1 MKGYFPLKRH
11 QALVSLSRDHH
22 FGLLLVWKIKQGLA
36 NAIVADRISDYVLY
50 FFDTDL
56 QHHFKEE
63 EQMLFP
69 MLADDNAL
77 RQQAESEHAAIYKMI
92 DRLRHDKTN
101 ERLLLQF
108 SEMLK
113 KHIRFEERELFAYM
127 QETFSEWELETIARH
142 EENSGRVIDAGWP
155 DASDPVPDTV
165 DPACCRSSVGVVAL
179 TLTHCN
185 RRLPHGET

>member
-77 RQQAESEHAAIYKMI
+77 RQQAENEHAAIYEMI

-113 KHIRFEERELFAYM
+113 KHIRFEERELFTYM
-127 QETFSEWELETIARH
+127 QETFSESELETIARH
-142 EENSGRVIDAGWP
+142 EENAGRVIDAGWP
-155 DASDPVPDTV
+155 DVFWVV
-165 DPACCRSSVGVVAL
+165 DKSGL
-179 TLTHCN
+179 
-185 RRLPHGET
+185 

>member
-69 MLADDNAL
+69 MLANDNAL
-77 RQQAESEHAAIYKMI
+77 RKQAENEHAVMYEMI

-113 KHIRFEERELFAYM
+113 KHIRFEERELFSYM
-127 QETFSEWELETIARH
+127 QETFSEWELETFARH
-142 EENSGRVIDAGWP
+142 EEIPGRDTDTGWP
-155 DASDPVPDTV
+155 DVFW
-165 DPACCRSSVGVVAL
+165 VADKSGL
-179 TLTHCN
+179 
-185 RRLPHGET
+185 

>member
-36 NAIVADRISDYVLY
+36 NAIVTDRISDYVLY
-50 FFDTDL
+50 FFDTNL

-77 RQQAESEHAAIYKMI
+77 RQQAENEHAAIYEMI

-113 KHIRFEERELFAYM
+113 KHIRFEERELFSYM
-127 QETFSEWELETIARH
+127 QETFSEWELETIAQH
-142 EENSGRVIDAGWP
+142 EENPGRVIDAGWP
-155 DASDPVPDTV
+155 DVFWVV
-165 DPACCRSSVGVVAL
+165 DKSGL
-179 TLTHCN
+179 
-185 RRLPHGET
+185 